1 MSVKLSTSESKKCTK
16 CGVEKPHADFHK
28 DKAKKDGLKSRCK
41 SCRAAYSMANREH
54 RAEYLAEY
62 REANKERIAEKQA
75 EYREANKERIAEYRK
90 ANKDR
95 RLAYKAERRAK
106 KKNAAVDLTDNERL
120 AIRLIY
126 EDAQT
131 LGWHVDHIV
140 PISKGGLHHP
150 DNLQI
155 VRPSYNL
162 QKNDKIFAKR
172 KYL

>member
-1 MSVKLSTSESKKCTK
+1 MKVCTRCK
-16 CGVEKPHADFHK
+16 VEKPLTEFWR
-28 DKAKKDGLKSRCK
+28 DKAKKDGLYSHCK
-41 SCRAAYSMANREH
+41 SCGAVYY
-54 RAEYLAEY
+54 AERYQ
-62 REANKERIAEKQA
+62 ANKERIAEQNKK
-75 EYREANKERIAEYRK
+75 YKKDNKERIIEQQAEYRK

-95 RLAYKAERRAK
+95 YLAHKAERRAK

-131 LGWHVDHIV
+131 LDWHVDHIV

-162 QKNDKIFAKR
+162 QKNDKIYATR